1 MTLVCELKA
10 LDTTNNLRLWLTLIT
25 LGRKIR
31 VVVDKNESGL

>member
-25 LGRKIR
+25 LGRKLR
-31 VVVDKNESGL
+31 VVGDKNESGL